1 MCVHNRRKKKQE
13 EGVLLL
19 LLFVE
24 EWGKGGGGG
33 GWIVIV
39 PFYQASFNNTLQ
51 DFGFFPITSHK
62 TSHNSGEN

>member
-24 EWGKGGGGG
+24 EWGKGGGG

>member
-1 MCVHNRRKKKQE
+1 MCLPIRRVFCCFCYSWKSGE
-13 EGVLLL
+13 
-19 LLFVE
+19 
-24 EWGKGGGGG
+24 GGGGGKG

>member
-1 MCVHNRRKKKQE
+1 MCLPIRRVFCCFCYSWKSGE
-13 EGVLLL
+13 
-19 LLFVE
+19 
-24 EWGKGGGGG
+24 GGGEG